1 MLSAVEAFLPRKQIN
16 YYCGRD
22 TSTALSMTV
31 LFFSLF
37 PMPPT
42 LTIDLNCDMG
52 ESFGAWTLGHD
63 AALLPFITSAN
74 VACGFHAGDPAVMRA
89 TVRAALAHG
98 VAIGAHPG
106 LPDLV
111 GFGRRNMDISA
122 AEAFDMTVYQLGAL
136 QAIAKAEGGA
146 LHHLKPHGALYNMA
160 ATNAALAEALAE
172 AVYKVQPE
180 LVFYG
185 LAGSELTKAG
195 EKLGLR
201 TAHEVFAD
209 RTYQADGTLTPR
221 RQPNALIT
229 DADAAIAQVLRLVQ
243 HGTVRSQQGPE
254 VAIRADTVCLHGD
267 GAHALEFAQRLHQE
281 LRAAGV
287 TLQAGAAASTK

>member
-1 MLSAVEAFLPRKQIN
+1 
-16 YYCGRD
+16 
-22 TSTALSMTV
+22 
-31 LFFSLF
+31 
-37 PMPPT
+37 MPPT

-52 ESFGAWTLGHD
+52 ESFGAWTLGND

-89 TVRAALAHG
+89 TVRAALRHG

-122 AEAFDMTVYQLGAL
+122 EEAFDMTVYQLGAID
-136 QAIAKAEGGA
+136 AITKAEGGR

-160 ATNAALAEALAE
+160 ATNAALAEAVAE
-172 AVYKVQPE
+172 AVYRVQPE
-180 LVFYG
+180 LLLYG

-195 EKLGLR
+195 EKIGLR

-209 RTYQADGTLTPR
+209 RTYQANGTLTPR
-221 RQPNALIT
+221 RQPDALIT
-229 DADAAIAQVLRLVQ
+229 EASVAIAQVLRLVQ
-243 HGTVRSQQGPE
+243 SGMVRSQQGPD

-287 TLQAGAAASTK
+287 TLQAGPSAAAQ